1 MNFKE
6 ICELLA
12 IMYANRL
19 ISDEEF
25 LELYEAHLSKNL
37 ELPYKENGK
46 FDLQAINDDECI
58 EEFHSSSGSSCWYPR
73 LYVGSPG
80 CLLQCTEGIYLS
92 LRRIAYPCRNAG
104 LIQCFGT
111 GWWQL

>member
-46 FDLQAINDDECI
+46 FDLQAVNDDECK
-58 EEFHSSSGSSCWYPR
+58 EEFHFSKCNIP
-73 LYVGSPG
+73 LLVQVVGIPDYMWGPQDACFSV
-80 CLLQCTEGIYLS
+80 LRVFIY
-92 LRRIAYPCRNAG
+92 C
-104 LIQCFGT
+104 
-111 GWWQL
+111 